1 MVTTSLHAERSAE
14 TDALVQQALEQL
26 RTAAPHLRERVI
38 QLLKSNIAEM
48 IGPFSSMR
56 QIPTFADQIVNQFL
70 DVLDRRLTPQQV
82 EIQMRYWVQ
91 RGFGPEGA
99 FAVVEALYE
108 QAKQIDETRVLTPAL
123 DEYRHQFSVSYEVGR
138 RAEILAEHERMQRS
152 LYAAL
157 EKQIASEREAR
168 LALQRR
174 QAQLQVAADL
184 ARVTTL
190 TRDLNE
196 LLSGVVRQLQES
208 FSLDFAG
215 IFLLDNFQQWAIL
228 RAGAGV
234 AGSSLLTQGYQLKLD
249 QHSPVSQAL
258 TTKQALILRT
268 GRFQNQSFDVPLQP
282 ETAMAIVLPLTARGV
297 LLGALTLHSADAA
310 AFADQDVPLLQVMTD
325 NIAYAIENAELFA
338 RSQASLEELERAQ
351 RGYVR
356 DTWETVDLDKEIVYS
371 QSKDS
376 FQSLADVPT
385 QASPSSNGNS
395 AQDALSIPITLR
407 GQVIGTV
414 DVFDVTQPREW
425 SSEDKALASSVVEQ
439 LALAVD
445 NARLFEQSQQRAEE
459 LAAINEITNVIS
471 QQLEL
476 DRLLAEV
483 HTQVQRVMVADA
495 FFVSLYDESTD
506 MIAYPF
512 VYDDGKR
519 YESSSAPLSPR
530 GSLRQ
535 VIDTGK
541 SILLNRTPQEI
552 LEAQT
557 RMNQETAMGDQSKVS
572 ASLLY
577 APLRLGERIVGVIS
591 AQSYM
596 PNTYKERDVELLEGI
611 GIHVA
616 VALQNARLFE
626 TTQRR
631 AQETAVLNEL
641 ARELSG
647 ELDQEKLFANVYKYL
662 PRLMSVDAF
671 VVWFYDAATHTV
683 TRPVLYDLD
692 LKYPANLNPLPP
704 TDRLERVLTTNQSLI
719 VNLTRQE
726 WEASRQRTGQ
736 TFGSGEASASMLY
749 VPLRVGNQTRG
760 FISVQ
765 SYQFNAYGDQQVALL
780 TSVANTLATA
790 LENAQ
795 LFEETRKSLNE
806 ITVLH
811 DSMQTL
817 ASELE
822 LATILSYTAEQFL
835 GVLDMDTATFLL
847 VDEANNELVTL
858 FDNDPRPELRIPAG
872 TRLPIR
878 QYPAASHFLDTN
890 EPLIFLADDPAL
902 APVVR
907 EDMEQYAWKTL
918 LVLPLLRKG
927 RVAGIIELGDLEH
940 VRRLSKDD
948 LRLAVGLAAQASV
961 ALENAQLFEQ
971 TQQAL
976 AETQLLYQLS
986 AQVNRAQTLD
996 ELMSTVGELSKGT
1009 SINRVVLTGLD
1020 YDAEGEIER
1029 MVVRATWY
1037 SGQGTRPSPV
1047 GTVYPRV
1054 MYENL
1059 PQLVSPTPLF
1069 FTDLHEYGKTDPS
1082 ALALAQRLNIRSL
1095 AVLPLQVSGRQI
1107 GSILLIAEELHQFQ
1121 EKETKPYLALAQ
1133 QIATVVENRRLF
1145 EQTREALAETQ
1156 LLYGIGGQLNQVGS
1170 LEELVRIA
1178 AQPAFAQGAGSSQL
1192 LLLDY
1197 REQASPSAAD
1207 VVVSLLAS
1215 GEPAPF
1221 TEYTHFPIEQ
1231 FTLGQALLANPRE
1244 LVLVEDVN
1252 TNPVVDDATRAVL
1265 LASRT
1270 QAVALLPLSVEQHVL
1285 GVIVIG
1291 WENPHVFGAQE
1302 RRIYQAL
1309 AGQMALVLNNR
1320 LLFKQTEEALE
1331 ETQSLYGTSAL
1342 LNGAIN
1348 VQDALEAAAGPAM
1361 MQGAQSAN
1369 LLAIETDANN
1379 RPEYGSIIASWSR
1392 TGTDSAFRNMRFQFA
1407 HVPVS
1412 NLWIENPTAPV
1423 LIEDIETDS
1432 RVDENARALY
1442 RRSQTRAT
1450 VLLPMRLAERWVGLI
1465 VIAWDQPRTFAER
1478 DVRLY
1483 STIMSQATT
1492 VLDNRRLFEQ
1502 TQEALAETRTLYE
1515 IGAGLNAANSVQEA
1529 LEAAANPA
1537 IVQGAVSASLLRVYV
1552 DEAGEPRELE
1562 LVGQWPLNPNSP
1574 MPIGTRFS
1582 SDFLGDDL
1590 WLKNPT
1596 EPRLI
1601 GNIETAEGLN
1611 PVAQATYL
1619 RRGLKA
1625 SALLPLRIGT
1635 RWVGLLSQSWAEP
1648 RVFTERDVRLFTSVM
1663 AQASTVL
1670 DNRALFEQTQQAL
1683 AETQTLYEIGARLTA
1698 ATTLQQALEAA
1709 IGPAVVQGA
1718 AGATLSRTYLDANGD
1733 PEEIEVLA
1741 IWPRTEEQEYL
1752 VGLRFPYAVFAST
1765 YPVPQTQTG
1774 IAISEDT
1781 QADSSIQ
1788 ETAKEFFR
1796 ENAIGAFAS
1805 LPLTVGDRQVGFLSF
1820 NWTGP
1825 HRFSAGE
1832 LRLYRAVSS
1841 QMATV
1846 SENRLLFQQT
1856 QSALAQT
1863 QTALTQVQ
1871 EAQERL
1877 NLQYQTANIL
1887 ARATSFEHA
1896 ATHLLENTCRALNW
1910 QLGEYWA
1917 IDEAANRL
1925 VLTHLWCE
1933 ENDALREF
1941 STDSYG
1947 MIFERGEGLSG
1958 RTWAEARPIWVPD
1971 ISQDPMFK
1979 QVDKALQVGLVSA
1992 LAFPLQSETRQFGVT
2007 VFFTTYRAELDDALL
2022 TTMVGVGS
2030 QIGQFLERRRAEEAV
2045 RQQNTYLTA
2054 LHDTTLGLMRRL
2066 DLRELLQN
2074 IITRAGELVGTEHGY
2089 VHLIEPSGAE
2099 LRMHVGIGIYQDFVG
2114 TRVKLGQGL
2123 AGTVWRNQEPI
2134 VVDDYRYWSGRLPM
2148 VDRDVLR
2155 AVVGVPL
2162 KSHDQ
2167 TVGVL
2172 GLASLDEGRTFS
2184 AAQVEALNR
2193 FAELATVAL
2202 DNAQLYSASQDA
2214 LQQTQRLAER
2224 EKASAQIADKLYAA
2238 ADVKAVLRTAAEEL
2252 RRSTGSKRAIVRLNF
2267 GGDSKTNGGPKPN
2280 GEHSEIQDV
2289 TETAS

>member
-1 MVTTSLHAERSAE
+1 MVTTFLHAEKSAE
-14 TDALVQQALEQL
+14 TDALVQQALQQL

-38 QLLKSNIAEM
+38 QILKANIAEM

-70 DVLDRRLTPQQV
+70 DILDRRLTAQQV

-234 AGSSLLTQGYQLKLD
+234 AGSPLLTQGYQLKLD
-249 QHSPVSQAL
+249 QHSPLSQAL
-258 TTKQALILRT
+258 TTNQALSLRA

-282 ETAMAIVLPLTARGV
+282 ETTLAIVLPLTARGV

-310 AFADQDVPLLQVMTD
+310 AFADQDLPVLQVMTD

-338 RSQASLEELERAQ
+338 RSQASLEELERVQ

-356 DTWETVDLDKEIVYS
+356 DTWETVTFDKEIVYS
-371 QSKDS
+371 QSQDA
-376 FQSLADVPT
+376 FQSLADVPP
-385 QASPSSNGNS
+385 QASLSSNGNG

-414 DVFDVTQPREW
+414 DVFDVTQSREW

-495 FFVSLYDESTD
+495 FFVSLYDETTD

-631 AQETAVLNEL
+631 AQETTVLNEL

-662 PRLMSVDAF
+662 PRLMPVDAF
-671 VVWFYDAATHTV
+671 VVWFYDAATHTI

-726 WEASRQRTGQ
+726 WEVSRQHSTQ

-765 SYQFNAYGDQQVALL
+765 SYQFNAYGEQQVALL

-847 VDEANNELVTL
+847 MDDAKNELVTL

-940 VRRLSKDD
+940 VRPLSKDD

-1009 SINRVVLTGLD
+1009 PINRVVLTGLD

-1037 SGQGTRPSPV
+1037 SGEGTRPSPV

-1054 MYENL
+1054 MYETL

-1069 FTDLHEYGKTDPS
+1069 FGDLHEYGKTDPV
-1082 ALALAQRLNIRSL
+1082 ALGLAQRLNIRSL

-1107 GSILLIAEELHQFQ
+1107 GSILLIAEELHRFLDN
-1121 EKETKPYLALAQ
+1121 ETKPYIALAQ

-1252 TNPVVDDATRAVL
+1252 SSPVVDDATRAVL

-1320 LLFKQTEEALE
+1320 LLF
-1331 ETQSLYGTSAL
+1331 
-1342 LNGAIN
+1342 
-1348 VQDALEAAAGPAM
+1348 
-1361 MQGAQSAN
+1361 
-1369 LLAIETDANN
+1369 
-1379 RPEYGSIIASWSR
+1379 
-1392 TGTDSAFRNMRFQFA
+1392 
-1407 HVPVS
+1407 
-1412 NLWIENPTAPV
+1412 
-1423 LIEDIETDS
+1423 
-1432 RVDENARALY
+1432 
-1442 RRSQTRAT
+1442 
-1450 VLLPMRLAERWVGLI
+1450 
-1465 VIAWDQPRTFAER
+1465 
-1478 DVRLY
+1478 
-1483 STIMSQATT
+1483 
-1492 VLDNRRLFEQ
+1492 EQ
-1502 TQEALAETRTLYE
+1502 TQE
-1515 IGAGLNAANSVQEA
+1515 
-1529 LEAAANPA
+1529 
-1537 IVQGAVSASLLRVYV
+1537 
-1552 DEAGEPRELE
+1552 
-1562 LVGQWPLNPNSP
+1562 
-1574 MPIGTRFS
+1574 
-1582 SDFLGDDL
+1582 
-1590 WLKNPT
+1590 
-1596 EPRLI
+1596 
-1601 GNIETAEGLN
+1601 
-1611 PVAQATYL
+1611 
-1619 RRGLKA
+1619 
-1625 SALLPLRIGT
+1625 
-1635 RWVGLLSQSWAEP
+1635 
-1648 RVFTERDVRLFTSVM
+1648 
-1663 AQASTVL
+1663 
-1670 DNRALFEQTQQAL
+1670 AL

-1718 AGATLSRTYLDANGD
+1718 AGATLARTYLDANGD

-1741 IWPRTEEQEYL
+1741 VWPRTEQQEYL
-1752 VGLRFPYAVFAST
+1752 VGLRLPYAAFASS
-1765 YPVPQTQTG
+1765 YPASQTQTG
-1774 IAISEDT
+1774 IALSEDT
-1781 QADSSIQ
+1781 QADSTIQ

-1805 LPLTVGDRQVGFLSF
+1805 LPLTVGERQVGFLSF

-1887 ARATSFEHA
+1887 ARATSFDHA

-1917 IDEAANRL
+1917 IDETANRL

-1947 MIFERGEGLSG
+1947 MTFERGEGLSG

-2162 KSHDQ
+2162 KSHEQ

-2202 DNAQLYSASQDA
+2202 DNAQLYNASQEA
-2214 LQQTQRLAER
+2214 LQQTQRLAQR

-2238 ADVKAVLRTAAEEL
+2238 ADVKAVLQTAAEEL
-2252 RRSTGSKRAIVRLNF
+2252 RRNTGSKRAIVRLNF
-2267 GGDSKTNGGPKPN
+2267 GGDLKTNGGPKSN